1 MRKKN
6 APGRLFDKINNQTLS
21 DSAVGQIED
30 LILSGVLRENDMLPG
45 ERELAEQMGISRPK
59 VRQALQQLSESGLVN
74 IIAKEGVYI
83 AQLGG
88 DIMSPALI
96 ALYNRSPSAIRDN
109 LEYRREK
116 EGFAA
121 RLAAQRATAR
131 DRLELQGIV
140 AEMQI
145 ADQKGDH
152 ERALELDLELHH
164 SIVFAAHNRTLTHMM
179 TGLYSLNK
187 SSLFYNRSEVLD
199 INNVADPLLQQH
211 EAIVEAICASQP
223 HQAEK
228 AAKEHIDYVAS
239 LMEIE
244 FERRYREAISGKKYP
259 ALNIPD
265 RSKNSQNP

>member
-6 APGRLFDKINNQTLS
+6 APGRLFDKIDNRTLS
-21 DSAVGQIED
+21 DSAVDQIEE

-59 VRQALQQLSESGLVN
+59 VRQALQNLSDNGLVN
-74 IIAKEGVYI
+74 IIAKDGVYV
-83 AQLGG
+83 AKLGG

-121 RLAAQRATAR
+121 RLAAQRATER
-131 DRLELQGIV
+131 DHIELQGI
-140 AEMQI
+140 I
-145 ADQKGDH
+145 ADMLTADQDGDR
-152 ERALELDLELHH
+152 ERGAELDLELHH

-187 SSLFYNRSEVLD
+187 STLFYNRNEVLD
-199 INNVADPLLQQH
+199 INNVSDALFLQH
-211 EAIVEAICASQP
+211 KAIVEAICKSQP
-223 HQAEK
+223 LEAEK
-228 AAKEHIDYVAS
+228 AAQNHIDYVTT
-239 LMEIE
+239 LIE
-244 FERRYREAISGKKYP
+244 TEFDRRYRESISDKKYQP
-259 ALNIPD
+259 RKA
-265 RSKNSQNP
+265 Q

>member
-6 APGRLFDKINNQTLS
+6 APGRLFDRIDNPSLS
-21 DSAVGQIED
+21 DAAVIQIEE

-59 VRQALQQLSESGLVN
+59 VRQALQQLSEDGLVN
-74 IIAKEGVYI
+74 IVAKDGVYI
-83 AQLGG
+83 AKLGG

-121 RLAAQRATAR
+121 RLAANRATTR
-131 DRLELQGIV
+131 DRDELQEIL
-140 AEMQI
+140 AEMQA
-145 ADQKGDH
+145 ADQEGNP
-152 ERALELDLELHH
+152 ERASELDLTLHH

-187 SSLFYNRSEVLD
+187 STLFYNRNEVLD
-199 INNVADPLLQQH
+199 ISTVSDDLFQQH
-211 EAIVEAICASQP
+211 EAIVNAICKAQP
-223 HQAEK
+223 SEAEK
-228 AAKEHIDYVAS
+228 AAQQHIDYI
-239 LMEIE
+239 LKLIETE
-244 FERRYREAISGKKYP
+244 FERRHRESISDKKYVP
-259 ALNIPD
+259 RTP
-265 RSKNSQNP
+265 

>member
-6 APGRLFDKINNQTLS
+6 APGRLFDKVDSQSLS
-21 DSAVGQIED
+21 DTAVTQIED
-30 LILSGVLRENDMLPG
+30 LILSGVLTEGDMLPG

-59 VRQALQQLSESGLVN
+59 VRQALQKLNESGLVN
-74 IIAKEGVYI
+74 IIAKDGAYI
-83 AQLGG
+83 AKLGG

-96 ALYNRSPSAIRDN
+96 ALYNRTPSAIRDN

-131 DRLELQGIV
+131 DRSELWAIIDK
-140 AEMQI
+140 MQR
-145 ADQKGDH
+145 ADKDNDREQ
-152 ERALELDLELHH
+152 ASELDLELHH

-199 INNVADPLLQQH
+199 IENAADTLFQQH
-211 EAIVEAICASQP
+211 ERMVEAICRSQP
-223 HQAEK
+223 AQAEQ
-228 AAKEHIDYVAS
+228 AAHEHIDYVVS
-239 LMEIE
+239 LIETE
-244 FERRYREAISGKKYP
+244 FERRFRESISDKKYP
-259 ALNIPD
+259 G
-265 RSKNSQNP
+265 